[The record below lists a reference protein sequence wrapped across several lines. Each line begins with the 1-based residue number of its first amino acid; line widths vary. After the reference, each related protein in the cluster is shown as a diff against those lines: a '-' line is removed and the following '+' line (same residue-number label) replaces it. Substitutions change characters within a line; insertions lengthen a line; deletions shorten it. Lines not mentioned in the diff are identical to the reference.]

1 MLKIII
7 ENYKSALALHFERSA
22 DKPKTSLFIYIISL
36 SLGFIFCAFVLF
48 KIDSWAVGSEN
59 VFVVILK
66 MSAMLTIVAM
76 PFLYGYLI
84 SLTVSVW
91 SDIKRK
97 RVQ

>member
-7 ENYKSALALHFERSA
+7 ENYKSALTLHFERSA
-22 DKPKTSLFIYIISL
+22 DKPKTSMFIYILSL
-36 SLGFIFCAFVLF
+36 SLGFLFCAFVLF

-59 VFVVILK
+59 GFVAILK

-91 SDIKRK
+91 SDLKRK
-97 RVQ
+97 RV